1 MSLSCPDNCTDPF
14 TTQDREAVV
23 PPSVHGRWAISSHL
37 DAQWRWHA
45 GNKQC
50 GWSRWS
56 VPTLLPCLLSYTEA
70 HGREQGSGGGPQRPS
85 LGCAQGHSMP
95 Y

>member
-37 DAQWRWHA
+37 DAQRRWHA
-45 GNKQC
+45 ATNNVDGAGGLC
-50 GWSRWS
+50 PHSCPAS
-56 VPTLLPCLLSYTEA
+56 CPTLKLME
-70 HGREQGSGGGPQRPS
+70 GSK
-85 LGCAQGHSMP
+85 AQGEVHRGP
-95 Y
+95 V